1 MKYTNYIINGNPV
14 DIEQMILDKRGL
26 KQLSILIALPV
37 AITGLVIFTGAIPF
51 AVFIDSIRALKYEYY
66 QLQKKYKKYK
76 HYENIFSSLSIDV
89 DTRIRMYL
97 ALHDIS
103 HYDKRLKMNYQLS
116 PRFIFLKGLNNIKQV
131 QQKLTIF

>member
-1 MKYTNYIINGNPV
+1 MKYTNYIINGKPV
-14 DIEQMILDKRGL
+14 DIEQIISNKKVLREI
-26 KQLSILIALPV
+26 SILAALPV
-37 AITGLVIFTGAIPF
+37 AITGLAIFASIIPLTVVIDGA
-51 AVFIDSIRALKYEYY
+51 RALKYEYY
-66 QLQKKYKKYK
+66 QLQKKYKRYRY
-76 HYENIFSSLSIDV
+76 YENVFTSLSIDV
-89 DTRIRMYL
+89 DTRVRMYL